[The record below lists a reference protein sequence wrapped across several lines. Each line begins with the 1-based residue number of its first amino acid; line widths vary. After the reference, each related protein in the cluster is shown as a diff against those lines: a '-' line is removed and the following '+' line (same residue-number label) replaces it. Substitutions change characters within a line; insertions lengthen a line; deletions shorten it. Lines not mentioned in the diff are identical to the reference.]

1 MSTPGCRFAISDSVS
16 SAEVED
22 DDASIF
28 FAFAIA
34 VLGSGLRCGLVH
46 IDRQLE
52 ARLLVVS
59 AATLVYLPTAYL
71 VDDERRKHD
80 SLAFSDG
87 PWSPKDLGV
96 I

>member
-1 MSTPGCRFAISDSVS
+1 MSTPGCRFANYVVG
-16 SAEVED
+16 SAKIED
-22 DDASIF
+22 DDTAIV
-28 FAFAIA
+28 FAIA
-34 VLGSGLRCGLVH
+34 IAVFGAWLRCGLIH

-59 AATLVYLPTAYL
+59 AATLVDLPTAYL

-80 SLAFSDG
+80 SLAFPTDPG
-87 PWSPKDLGV
+87 QARR

>member
-1 MSTPGCRFAISDSVS
+1 MSTPGCRFTNQVFVS

-22 DDASIF
+22 DDASIL
-28 FAFAIA
+28 FALAIA
-34 VLGSGLRCGLVH
+34 IFGSGLRCGLVH

-52 ARLLVVS
+52 ARLLVVPTT
-59 AATLVYLPTAYL
+59 TLVDLPTAYL

-87 PWSPKDLGV
+87 PCSPKDLGV